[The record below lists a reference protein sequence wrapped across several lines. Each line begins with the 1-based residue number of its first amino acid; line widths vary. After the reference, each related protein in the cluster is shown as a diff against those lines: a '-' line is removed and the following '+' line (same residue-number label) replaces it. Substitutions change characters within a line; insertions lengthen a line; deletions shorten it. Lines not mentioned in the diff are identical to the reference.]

1 MKRLFLIGALG
12 FIFTPASYAEDANE
26 VYFIAYNASQAN
38 KLPEVLKKQMQSTV
52 MLDQIAVDTL
62 KKMGQMQL
70 AAEYYNRPD
79 LQNKLK
85 PLVQNY
91 ITSKNGTALFDDAGT
106 KLFSTIYT
114 VDELKALYQNNKS
127 TEGQKF
133 LNASI
138 GVDLATQE
146 FINTSYKQKFD
157 QQSVDQL
164 EVDIEKI
171 FIKYHLKFDT
181 VNPAQNAAV
190 VPAQQTDPVAATPS
204 TSEQLNMPATTIKIT
219 TRNVQA
225 NAEATPTIANR
236 SPSVSV
242 GSTPVADPSG
252 DSKTSE
258 MPAPVVSAADVK
270 TPGTAE
276 TQQKVTVENVSATTT
291 VIDPL
296 ATSDQVKQSEKSE
309 QTQATQDVEAEV
321 QKNTTQPDE

>member
-1 MKRLFLIGALG
+1 MKRLFLISALG
-12 FIFTPASYAEDANE
+12 FIFTTASYAEDANE

-70 AAEYYNRPD
+70 SAEYYNRPD
-79 LQNKLK
+79 LQNKLR

-138 GVDLATQE
+138 DVDLATQE

-181 VNPAQNAAV
+181 VSPEQSPEII
-190 VPAQQTDPVAATPS
+190 PAQQADTVAATPS
-204 TSEQLNMPATTIKIT
+204 TEQLDMPATTIKIT

-225 NAEATPTIANR
+225 KTEEAPANASE
-236 SPSVSV
+236 SPSISAD
-242 GSTPVADPSG
+242 STPVVESSV
-252 DSKTSE
+252 DSETSE
-258 MPAPVVSAADVK
+258 TPAPIVSGTDVK
-270 TPGTAE
+270 TAGSAE
-276 TQQKVTVENVSATTT
+276 TQQKVTVENVSATTA

-296 ATSDQVKQSEKSE
+296 AASDQVKQSEKSE

-321 QKNTTQPDE
+321 QKNTAQPDE